1 MAAGETIIIGG
12 TGSILGTMS
21 AVGKAYEQRNPGVRV
36 RVLPSLGS
44 GGGIDAVAKGAI
56 TIGVA
61 SRPLTADEKSLGI
74 SASDFAQSP
83 FVFVAQRSIEDADLT
98 LSEIARIYKEEKA
111 AWSNGKRIRIIMR
124 PASDSATTILRS
136 MSAEMREA
144 IDAAMLRKGM
154 VYAVS
159 DQESIRMVE
168 KTPGAFGVSPLNI
181 IMYERRNVRIFSVDA
196 RTPGIA
202 SLLAKK
208 YPYAVTYAAVVK
220 NDADRETLRFLRFLS
235 SPEGKGILKKYGN
248 LPEPPRLREPQ

>member
-124 PASDSATTILRS
+124 PAQVD
-136 MSAEMREA
+136 
-144 IDAAMLRKGM
+144 
-154 VYAVS
+154 VC
-159 DQESIRMVE
+159 
-168 KTPGAFGVSPLNI
+168 
-181 IMYERRNVRIFSVDA
+181 RNA
-196 RTPGIA
+196 
-202 SLLAKK
+202 
-208 YPYAVTYAAVVK
+208 
-220 NDADRETLRFLRFLS
+220 
-235 SPEGKGILKKYGN
+235 
-248 LPEPPRLREPQ
+248 